1 MGIVQ
6 PLILSKE
13 LLTTYMEQEE
23 LNSIPILNFRVP
35 ISYSEIATISEAA
48 KARARPDELISV
60 SLF

>member
-1 MGIVQ
+1 
-6 PLILSKE
+6 
-13 LLTTYMEQEE
+13 MEQEE
-23 LNSIPILNFRVP
+23 LNSIPVRVP